1 MTDKKISELT
11 SMTSA
16 QIANDD
22 EIVISDTSAT
32 HTKKAPIS
40 ELATFFGV
48 NQEGIQDTVGAMFTG
63 HSSHAGITPV
73 YDDPN
78 GHLIFSLAGGV
89 TTAEMGFLAGTTSD
103 IQTQFDAKA
112 PLASPALTDGYR

>member
-16 QIANDD
+16 EIANDD

-32 HTKKAPIS
+32 HTKKAGIG

-48 NQEGIQDTVGAMFTG
+48 NTEGIQDTL
-63 HSSHAGITPV
+63 S
-73 YDDPN
+73 
-78 GHLIFSLAGGV
+78 LIH
-89 TTAEMGFLAGTTSD
+89 
-103 IQTQFDAKA
+103 I
-112 PLASPALTDGYR
+112 